1 MSFVD
6 VIKKSVLSEFTGTL
20 SVGDIALSL
29 IFAFAISLFIVYI
42 YKKTYTGVVY
52 SKAFALCIVMLSMV
66 TALIIR
72 TINSNLALS
81 LGMVGALSIVRFRT
95 AVKEPVDTAFM
106 FWGISAGIMAGAGL
120 YLPGLIGS
128 LLLGALF
135 FGSYLLGFK
144 SSTRYL
150 LVLKFEEEA
159 YENVMKGIKSLDK
172 VKMKSNSSFKD
183 TMELT
188 YEVDIK
194 VKDENMKRRIVEAF
208 KKVPGMINVS
218 LISYQNDF
226 GD

>member
-194 VKDENMKRRIVEAF
+194 VKDETMKRKIVDAF
-208 KKVPGMINVS
+208 RKVPGMINVS

>member
-6 VIKKSVLSEFTGTL
+6 AIKKSVLSEFTGTL

-29 IFAFAISLFIVYI
+29 IFAFAIGLFIVYI

-52 SKAFALCIVMLSMV
+52 SKAFALCIIMLSMV

-120 YLPGLIGS
+120 YLPGVIGS

-144 SSTRYL
+144 SSSRYL
-150 LVLKFEEEA
+150 LVLKFEEKA
-159 YENVMKGIKSLDK
+159 YENVIKGIKSLSK
-172 VKMKSNSSFKD
+172 VKMKSNSAFKD

-188 YEVDIK
+188 YEIDIK
-194 VKDENMKRRIVEAF
+194 AKDENMKQKLVEAF

>member
-29 IFAFAISLFIVYI
+29 LFAFVISLFIVYI

-135 FGSYLLGFK
+135 FGIYLLGFK

-194 VKDENMKRRIVEAF
+194 VKDENMKRRIVDAF
-208 KKVPGMINVS
+208 RKVPGMINVS

>member
-1 MSFVD
+1 M
-6 VIKKSVLSEFTGTL
+6 G
-20 SVGDIALSL
+20 
-29 IFAFAISLFIVYI
+29 
-42 YKKTYTGVVY
+42 
-52 SKAFALCIVMLSMV
+52 
-66 TALIIR
+66 
-72 TINSNLALS
+72 
-81 LGMVGALSIVRFRT
+81 GALSIVRFRT